1 MEIHVLPSRA
11 ATDMLEDAIRSK
23 TGNPLVNYGIR
34 QMAGGAK
41 RRMFNSLQSDG
52 YFDKDDCI
60 TPLGKLAFLFSASRQ
75 RLNLGFRTVK
85 RLILYP
91 GPVNDDT
98 PRCIQCGQIDEEPY
112 HARHVCE
119 AAFDVQHQ
127 MHIDRQ
133 KAS

>member
-11 ATDMLEDAIRSK
+11 ATDMLEDAIRSE

-41 RRMFNSLQSDG
+41 RRMFDGLKLEG

-60 TPLGKLAFLFSASRQ
+60 TPLGKLAFLCSASRQ
-75 RLNLGFRTVK
+75 RLDLGFRTVN

-98 PRCIQCGQIDEEPY
+98 LRCIQCGQIDEEPW

-119 AAFDVQHQ
+119 AAFDVQRQ
-127 MHIDRQ
+127 MDLDRQ
-133 KAS
+133 KAA